1 MWELPRLTP
10 EEILMYLRKSRT
22 DDPALSVSEVLS
34 KHETILNEWTE
45 RNFPGQAIPEGNRF
59 REVISGETIEERKE
73 VQKVLR
79 LIENPKYKAVL
90 VVEPQRLSRGDLED
104 VGRIMKLFRYTN
116 TLILTPQKYY
126 DLKDEYDRDALER
139 ELKRGNEFLEY
150 QKKIMR
156 RGRELAVSQGDY
168 IGNVAP
174 YGYKKAIV
182 LVGKKKCHTLEPDP
196 QEAPIVKMIFE
207 MYVNQDLGRFS
218 IAKKLNEMGVRTRR
232 GGLWSQDSIKT
243 ILENEHYIGKVRWN
257 RKKTVYI
264 VEDGEV
270 RKSRP
275 HSKDYTLC
283 DGKHQAIISD
293 ELFYAA
299 KEKAGRNHRAKS
311 TTKVRNPLAGLLYC
325 QCGRAMSLRTYKRNG
340 VERSAPRL
348 LCDNQAY
355 CGTSSVLFSDM
366 ILRVKEVLK
375 KQIEDFELQISSN
388 DSNSRE
394 LQEQLIARLENQLKE
409 LERKEISQW
418 EKYSEEGM
426 PKQIFAQLNEKV
438 LHEKEIVQHALL
450 EAKDTLPAPSDYYE
464 KIAKFQA
471 ALDALEDP
479 NMSAEKKNLLL
490 KECIQR
496 IAYNR
501 EKVERLRREPGEK
514 KGTTI
519 KTPGGHW
526 SSTPIQLN
534 FELRI

>member
-1 MWELPRLTP
+1 MWELPRLAP
-10 EEILMYLRKSRT
+10 DEILMYLRKSRT
-22 DDPALSVSEVLS
+22 DDPALSVAEVLM

-45 RNFPGQAIPEGNRF
+45 RNFPGQLVPEENRF
-59 REVISGETIEERKE
+59 REVVSGETIEERKE

-126 DLKDEYDRDALER
+126 DLKDEYDRDSLER

-168 IGNVAP
+168 IGNVPP

-196 QEAPIVKMIFE
+196 QEAPIVKLIYE
-207 MYVNQDLGRFS
+207 MYVTQNAGGVL
-218 IAKKLNEMGVRTRR
+218 IAKKLNEMGVKTRR
-232 GGLWSQDSIKT
+232 GNLWSQTAIKD

-257 RKKTVYI
+257 RKQTVYV

-275 HSKDYTLC
+275 HSKSYTLC
-283 DGKHQAIISD
+283 DGKHQPIISD

-299 KEKAGRNHRAKS
+299 REKAGRNHRAKP
-311 TTKVRNPLAGLLYC
+311 TTRVRNPLAGLLYC
-325 QCGRAMSLRTYKRNG
+325 QCGRAMSLRTYKRDG

-348 LCDNQAY
+348 LCDNQSY
-355 CGTSSVLFSDM
+355 CGTSSVLFSEI
-366 ILRVKEVLK
+366 ILRVQDILK
-375 KQIEDFELQISSN
+375 KQIEDFELQINNS
-388 DSNSRE
+388 DSNARE
-394 LQEQLIARLENQLKE
+394 LQEQLIDKLEEQLRE
-409 LERKEISQW
+409 LERKEINQW

-426 PKQIFAQLNEKV
+426 PKQIFEQLNEKV
-438 LHEKEIVQHALL
+438 LHEKEIVQHAIQD
-450 EAKDTLPAPSDYYE
+450 AKESLPAPTDYYE
-464 KIAKFQA
+464 KISKFQA
-471 ALDALEDP
+471 ALDALEDST
-479 NMSAEKKNLLL
+479 MSAEKKNLLL

-496 IAYNR
+496 ITYNR
-501 EKVERLRREPGEK
+501 EKVERLRRKPEEK

-526 SSTPIQLN
+526 SSTPIQLD